1 MPKTIAMI
9 LTRTSVRTVEPLK
22 GAVLA
27 ASLVLT
33 ACGKSTPDHL
43 DNHVRG
49 EGVQQSLVTQKM
61 QGATSFAEP
70 PRYVRLSDLAADI
83 REAGHACES
92 VRSYELERRMNGVSV
107 YKVDC
112 LEYSYQLTV
121 MNGTGQIGRLGH

>member
-1 MPKTIAMI
+1 MRQWSNI
-9 LTRTSVRTVEPLK
+9 K

-49 EGVQQSLVTQKM
+49 EGAHQSLVTQKM

-83 REAGHACES
+83 REAGHGCES
-92 VRSYELERRMNGVSV
+92 VRSYAELERRANGVSV

-112 LEYSYQLTV
+112 LEYSYELTV
-121 MNGTGQIGRLGH
+121 IDGTGRIRRLGH